1 MGNIKKRNNSYWED
15 VPVKMWNG
23 SSWQD
28 AKVYKWDGSGWSN
41 MTTQTVT
48 KTWGCTFTQTYR
60 EAGTK
65 RTDYRGEKICQGRYV
80 YEPWG
85 IMRSIIGFDDGAR
98 IRNELQGARI
108 DKVELY
114 LQNEHWYYYAGGTV
128 VAGFHNHSGKPN
140 TFSHSEYGQSYQKFY
155 DRGTAGWV
163 NLPVALGYGIRDGY
177 YKGVSIFANTGNGEY
192 YGIFN
197 GYGDWGAPQLKI
209 TYTK

>member
-1 MGNIKKRNNSYWED
+1 MNITS
-15 VPVKMWNG
+15 
-23 SSWQD
+23 
-28 AKVYKWDGSGWSN
+28 
-41 MTTQTVT
+41 QTYT

-60 EAGTK
+60 EKGTK
-65 RTDYRGEKICQGRYV
+65 RTDYRSQKICQGRYV

-85 IMRSIIGFDDGAR
+85 IMRSLIGFDDGAR

-128 VAGFHNHSGKPN
+128 VAGFHNHSWKPD
-140 TFSHSEYGQSYQKFY
+140 TFSHSEYGKAYQKFY

-177 YKGVSIFANTGNGEY
+177 YKGVSIFANTGAGEY